1 MAIGCRYRIAK
12 RILDGQSIIG
22 YQVVGTD
29 GSEARLSKQD
39 VIRLAQAGLLT
50 NATYN
55 KSTQSLSGLGYT
67 DLRTIESVQYSD
79 IMKSRKSVTTE
90 NKSQSNHDK
99 AKEYMDYYDK
109 LNREQ
114 PFSFELL
121 SKDRVRLTKANDR
134 TNDREVVIPSFVTEI
149 LTRDQAHYYD
159 MEPPFKRCKFS
170 SVSWDNP
177 KKAISLQGVFSEMQS
192 KSLSIRLSHPEY
204 VTDTS
209 EMFYMCEQAEYIDI
223 SGLNTVNVQDMHGM
237 FKVCSRLKNIDLS
250 GLNTAKVTDMSEMF
264 NWCASLEALDLR
276 AFNTS
281 NVKDMHS
288 MFDRC
293 MALKQLNVGS
303 FNTSSVLYM
312 QAMFN
317 QCTSIEEL
325 DISNFD
331 TSNVRDISTMFY
343 GCRNLARLK
352 HRINIQMASQT
363 YNMFDDCDNLPV
375 AVKNSLAS

>member
-1 MAIGCRYRIAK
+1 MAIGCRYRIVK

-67 DLRTIESVQYSD
+67 DLRTIESVQYSNL
-79 IMKSRKSVTTE
+79 MKSRKSVSTE

-99 AKEYMDYYDK
+99 VKEYMVYYDK

-134 TNDREVVIPSFVTEI
+134 ANDREVVIPSFVTEI

-177 KKAISLQGVFSEMQS
+177 KKVTSLQGVFSEMQS

-223 SGLNTVNVQDMHGM
+223 SGLNTANVQDMHGM
-237 FKVCSRLKNIDLS
+237 FKVCSRLKQIDLS

-293 MALKQLNVGS
+293 GKLRTVNLSS
-303 FNTSSVLYM
+303 FDTGSVLYM
-312 QAMFN
+312 YSMFN
-317 QCTSIEEL
+317 YCTNLERL
-325 DISNFD
+325 DIRNFD
-331 TSNVRDISTMFY
+331 TRNVRDMSAIFK
-343 GCRNLARLK
+343 GCHKLAELK
-352 HRINIQMASQT
+352 HSFRLDSASNT
-363 YNMFDDCDNLPV
+363 YSMFCECDSLPESD
-375 AVKNSLAS
+375 KHIG